1 MARTETSPHPVCAVW
16 RPLKAV
22 AIESQD
28 GASARLLSS
37 WSIPQHPRRREGT
50 HQVRAGV
57 AFALG
62 SPPVTPDAR
71 LGRWIARA
79 GSRRLVEPWRFLW
92 RHNEAGRLRFFSDHA
107 GLAERVA
114 YDAYIAPLHR
124 QRRGASCCELRD
136 VASLVWPACPA
147 SWRL

>member
-1 MARTETSPHPVCAVW
+1 M
-16 RPLKAV
+16 
-22 AIESQD
+22 
-28 GASARLLSS
+28 
-37 WSIPQHPRRREGT
+37 
-50 HQVRAGV
+50 

-71 LGRWIARA
+71 LGRWIARD
-79 GSRRLVEPWRFLW
+79 GSRRRLVEPWRFLW

-124 QRRGASCCELRD
+124 QRRGA
-136 VASLVWPACPA
+136 
-147 SWRL
+147 